1 MYAMKKMEQS
11 HLNLNDSIIT
21 ILLLKRVRQSD
32 KLQAYK

>member
-1 MYAMKKMEQS
+1 MKKMEQS